1 MGGRVTH
8 TEYSLVLVEMRPQ
21 RLPVEIRI
29 PCHADRG
36 AEFFKKTWRPVQWVT
51 ERQRTRGT
59 PATQAISPAH
69 RWLSAPARNISPPNT
84 RLERIAQFIYTR
96 PKCEELLRRALQ
108 PVSSSYE
115 FIIIDCPPSLGAL
128 TETGIAA
135 ADLIIVP
142 CQMEARVADG
152 LVDLLEIISILKGDE
167 FDRWAFR
174 KLAPE
179 TPNGKGRSAA
189 TMR

>member
-1 MGGRVTH
+1 M
-8 TEYSLVLVEMRPQ
+8 
-21 RLPVEIRI
+21 
-29 PCHADRG
+29 
-36 AEFFKKTWRPVQWVT
+36 
-51 ERQRTRGT
+51 
-59 PATQAISPAH
+59 
-69 RWLSAPARNISPPNT
+69 
-84 RLERIAQFIYTR
+84 
-96 PKCEELLRRALQ
+96 RRALQ

-174 KLAPE
+174 KLAP
-179 TPNGKGRSAA
+179 KRRSA
-189 TMR
+189 RCN